1 MTEDTSVIAPK
12 AGWHI
17 WLVGI
22 LALFWN
28 AFGCFDFVMT
38 ATRNEAYLKPYPQE
52 MLDYWFAMPWW
63 VWAVWALGVFG
74 GFFGAAALLLRSVWA
89 VRLFALSL
97 LGAVI
102 SLAIGIMATDAP
114 KMEGAEFFPYVIIAI
129 ALVQLG
135 YAWWQMKRGVLR

>member
-22 LALFWN
+22 LALVWN

-38 ATRNEAYLKPYPQE
+38 ATRNEAYLAPFPQE

-63 VWAVWALGVFG
+63 VWGAWVMGVFG
-74 GFFGAAALLLRSVWA
+74 GFFGAVALLLRSAWA
-89 VRLFALSL
+89 VKLFAVSL
-97 LGAVI
+97 LGAII
-102 SLAIGIMATDAP
+102 SLIDGMMDTDAP
-114 KMEGAEFFPYVIIAI
+114 KMEGAEIFPYLIIAI
-129 ALVQLG
+129 ALIQLV
-135 YAWWQMKRGVLR
+135 YAQWQMKCGALR